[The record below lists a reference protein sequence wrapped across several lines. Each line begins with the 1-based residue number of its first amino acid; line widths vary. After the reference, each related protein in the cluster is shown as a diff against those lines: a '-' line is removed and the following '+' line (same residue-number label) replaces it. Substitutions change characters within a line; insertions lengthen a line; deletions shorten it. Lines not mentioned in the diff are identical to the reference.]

1 MRPGLF
7 LGGAC
12 LFLPALLQI
21 WYLWALG
28 FFLFGLFVQFFS
40 LPASALR
47 LADAPDEL
55 RSRASGSDFSK
66 VGVANSMSVTIQHM
80 LIRARAITG
89 CPIIAIAS
97 NTVRGISSRWCDGRI
112 HTGQRVKWG

>member
-1 MRPGLF
+1 MRLGLF

-12 LFLPALLQI
+12 LFIPALLQI

-55 RSRASGSDFSK
+55 RSRVSGSDFSE
-66 VGVANSMSVTIQHM
+66 VGVANSMSATIQHM
-80 LIRARAITG
+80 LIRARAVAG
-89 CPIIAIAS
+89 YPIIAIAS
-97 NTVRGISSRWCDGRI
+97 NTVGGVPSRW
-112 HTGQRVKWG
+112 